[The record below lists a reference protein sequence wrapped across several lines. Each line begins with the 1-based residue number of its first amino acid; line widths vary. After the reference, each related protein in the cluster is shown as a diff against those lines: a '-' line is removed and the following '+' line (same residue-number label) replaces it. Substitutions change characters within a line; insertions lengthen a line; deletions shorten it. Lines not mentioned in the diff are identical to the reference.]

1 MIDLK
6 GKQTETNLL
15 LAYTGESLNR
25 NLYTFFA
32 YQAKKEGYEQ
42 IAAIFLETA
51 DHEHEH
57 ARNELNFIQTSNI
70 ELPAGIYP
78 MKGVGNTVSN
88 LETAVAGEHYEQ
100 STMYPEFAKTADEE
114 GFTEIAQMLRH
125 IATVEASHE
134 KRYFALFNNVKE
146 GKVFRKDRVVK
157 WKCRVCGYVKEDKD
171 SPHSCPICAYG
182 RPYFELFA
190 ENY

>member
-1 MIDLK
+1 MDLK
-6 GKQTETNLL
+6 GTQTEKNLL

-25 NLYTFFA
+25 NLYTYFA

-57 ARNELNFIQTSNI
+57 ARQELNFIQTSDI

-78 MKGVGNTVSN
+78 VRGVGNTVSN

-114 GFTEIAQMLRH
+114 SFSEIARMLRY
-125 IATVEASHE
+125 IATVEAHHE
-134 KRYFALFNNVKE
+134 KRYFALLNNVKE
-146 GKVFRKDRVVK
+146 GKVFKKDTVVK
-157 WKCRVCGYVKEDKD
+157 WKCRVCGYVKEDKEP
-171 SPHSCPICAYG
+171 PHSCPICAYG
-182 RPYFELFA
+182 RAYFELFA

>member
-1 MIDLK
+1 MDLK
-6 GKQTETNLL
+6 GTQTERNLL

-57 ARNELNFIQTSNI
+57 ARQELNFIQTSDI

-78 MKGVGNTVSN
+78 VKGVGDTVSN
-88 LETAVAGEHYEQ
+88 LATSVAGEHYEQ
-100 STMYPEFAKTADEE
+100 TTMYPEFAQTADEE
-114 GFTEIAQMLRH
+114 GFFEIARMLRH
-125 IATVEASHE
+125 I
-134 KRYFALFNNVKE
+134 
-146 GKVFRKDRVVK
+146 
-157 WKCRVCGYVKEDKD
+157 
-171 SPHSCPICAYG
+171 
-182 RPYFELFA
+182 
-190 ENY
+190 

>member
-1 MIDLK
+1 MDLK
-6 GKQTETNLL
+6 GTQTEKNLL

-25 NLYTFFA
+25 NLYTYFA

-51 DHEHEH
+51 DHEHER
-57 ARNELNFIQTSNI
+57 ARQELNFIQTSDI

-78 MKGVGNTVSN
+78 VRGVGNTVSN

-100 STMYPEFAKTADEE
+100 ITMYPEFAKTADEE
-114 GFTEIAQMLRH
+114 GFAEIAQMLRH
-125 IATVEASHE
+125 IATVEALHE
-134 KRYFALFNNVKE
+134 KRYFALLNNVKE
-146 GKVFRKDRVVK
+146 GKVFKKDTVVK
-157 WKCRVCGYVKEDKD
+157 WKCRVCGYVKEDKEP
-171 SPHSCPICAYG
+171 PHSCPICAYG
-182 RPYFELFA
+182 RAYFELFA

>member
-1 MIDLK
+1 MDLK
-6 GKQTETNLL
+6 GTQTEKNLI

-25 NLYTFFA
+25 NLYTYFA

-57 ARNELNFIQTSNI
+57 ARQELNFIQTSDI

-78 MKGVGNTVSN
+78 VKGVGNTISN

-100 STMYPEFAKTADEE
+100 STMYPEFAKTADKE
-114 GFTEIAQMLRH
+114 GFSEIAQMLRH
-125 IATVEASHE
+125 IGTVEARHE
-134 KRYFALFNNVKE
+134 KRYFALLNNVKE
-146 GKVFRKDRVVK
+146 D
-157 WKCRVCGYVKEDKD
+157 KEP
-171 SPHSCPICAYG
+171 PHICPICVYDRA
-182 RPYFELFA
+182 YFELFA